1 MKLTIKHNGTEF
13 VFDDV
18 SYSHQYLIDLIKQIA
33 EQIIKIQNETQE
45 E

>member
-18 SYSHQYLIDLIKQIA
+18 SYSHQYLIDLIKQIT
-33 EQIIKIQNETQE
+33 EQIIKIQNETQGK
-45 E
+45 